1 MSKVSYEDIKVLHED
16 NHVLVAIKP
25 AGVLS
30 QADGS
35 DAPDMLNLLKEYIK
49 VKYNKPGAVYLGLLH
64 RLDRPVSGVMV
75 FAKTSKC
82 ASRISEQIRKREVE
96 KRYRAVVEG
105 VFQQKSGILRHYA
118 LKDERTNTTR
128 IFEPGKAPKDAKEV
142 KLEYEV
148 VGTSEYN
155 GKKISLIDIK
165 LHTGRSHQIRTQMQ
179 YIGHPL
185 LGDAK
190 YGTSLYKGDIALM
203 SYLIGFK
210 HPITGEYEE
219 HKITACNELPWS
231 LFK

>member
-1 MSKVSYEDIKVLHED
+1 MNKITYEDIKVLHED

-35 DAPDMLNLLKEYIK
+35 DAPDMLTLLKEYIK

-82 ASRISEQIRKREVE
+82 ASRISEQIRKREVQ

-105 VFQQKSGILRHYA
+105 EFKEKEGVLRHFA
-118 LKDERTNTTR
+118 LKDVRTNNTK
-128 IFEPGKAPKDAKEV
+128 IFEPGKAPRDAKEV
-142 KLEYEV
+142 KLEYKV
-148 VGTSEYN
+148 VDSREYK
-155 GKKISLIDIK
+155 GKKVSLIDIK

-179 YIGHPL
+179 YISHPL
-185 LGDAK
+185 LGDAR
-190 YGTSLYKGDIALM
+190 YGTGLYKGDIALM
-203 SYLIGFK
+203 SYLIGFN

-219 HKITACNELPWS
+219 HRIDSLDSLPWS
-231 LFK
+231 IFT

>member
-1 MSKVSYEDIKVLHED
+1 MSRITYEDIKIIHED

-35 DAPDMLNLLKEYIK
+35 DAPDMLTLLKEYIK
-49 VKYNKPGAVYLGLLH
+49 VTYNKPGAVYLGLLH

-82 ASRISEQIRKREVE
+82 ASRISEQIRKREVN

-105 VFQQKSGILRHYA
+105 DFKNKDGVLHHYA
-118 LKDERTNTTR
+118 LKDERTNNTK

-142 KLEYEV
+142 KLEYKV
-148 VGTSEYN
+148 ISTCDYN

-165 LHTGRSHQIRTQMQ
+165 LHTGRSHQIRTQMKHV
-179 YIGHPL
+179 GHPL
-185 LGDAK
+185 LGDAR
-190 YGTSLYKGDIALM
+190 YGTGLYKGDIALM
-203 SYLIGFK
+203 SYLIGYK
-210 HPITGEYEE
+210 HPTSGEYEE
-219 HKITACNELPWS
+219 YTLDASSEMPWK
-231 LFK
+231 LFN